1 MADEYQHRG
10 IGVALASELVTD
22 ARLVGISEITALT
35 SPDNPAALALV
46 KRIARV
52 VDVSFDGPDLA
63 VRAAIA

>member
-1 MADEYQHRG
+1 
-10 IGVALASELVTD
+10 
-22 ARLVGISEITALT
+22 VGISEITALT

-52 VDVSFDGPDLA
+52 VDISFDGPDLT